1 MVRQWLVD
9 AREAKHMTQA
19 DVARYVK
26 ISQPSY
32 HYIETG
38 KNNPRVSTAKRIAEA
53 LDIEWTRFF
62 ED

>member
-1 MVRQWLVD
+1 MMRQWLVD
-9 AREAKHMTQA
+9 AREKKHLSQA
-19 DVARYVK
+19 DIARCAK
-26 ISQPSY
+26 ISQVAY

-38 KNNPRVSTAKRIAEA
+38 KKNPRVSTAKRIAEA

>member
-1 MVRQWLVD
+1 MMRQWLID
-9 AREAKHMTQA
+9 ARKQKHLSQA

-32 HYIETG
+32 HCIETG
-38 KNNPRVSTAKRIAEA
+38 KQHPRVSTAKRIAEA